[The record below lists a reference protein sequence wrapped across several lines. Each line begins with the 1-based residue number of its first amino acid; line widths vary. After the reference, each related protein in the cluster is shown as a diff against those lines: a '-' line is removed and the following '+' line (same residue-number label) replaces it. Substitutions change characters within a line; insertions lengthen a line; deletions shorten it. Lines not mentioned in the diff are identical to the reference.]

1 VSAQVVS
8 TQGVLESGS
17 EETAAWSKREGASR
31 MERRHH
37 RAASHVSA
45 SDRRMGRRQGISFVL
60 GLLLF
65 VGCFAVYF
73 ASQTDYVQKG
83 WLYPYPYRETV
94 EHYAHAYGVD
104 SSLAA
109 GVIHAE
115 SRFKSDAQSHR
126 GAVGLMQ
133 LMPDTAE
140 WIAGQVDNDYH
151 CSIAKLQEPETNIR
165 YGIWY
170 LASLQRE
177 FDGNDILALA
187 AYNAGRGNVQ
197 AWMTQYGWQQDFSSV
212 ESIPYAETREYVT
225 RVLKYQQKYKTLYAP
240 HSQGFLS
247 ASTRP

>member
-1 VSAQVVS
+1 MSAHLMS
-8 TQGVLESGS
+8 
-17 EETAAWSKREGASR
+17 TAAAEWTAREEGSR

-45 SDRRMGRRQGISFVL
+45 RDRRMGRRQGISFVL

-140 WIAGQVDNDYH
+140 WIAGQMDEPRF
-151 CSIAKLQEPETNIR
+151 SLTKLQEPETNIR

-170 LASLQRE
+170 LASLQKE

-197 AWMTQYGWQQDFSSV
+197 EWMAQYGWQQDFSSV
-212 ESIPYAETREYVT
+212 ESIPYAETREYVA

>member
-1 VSAQVVS
+1 MSAHVMG
-8 TQGVLESGS
+8 TEMLESDLQLG
-17 EETAAWSKREGASR
+17 EEGSR
-31 MERRHH
+31 MTRRH
-37 RAASHVSA
+37 RKATSHVSA
-45 SDRRMGRRQGISFVL
+45 HDRRMGRRQGICFVL
-60 GLLLF
+60 GFLLF
-65 VGCFAVYF
+65 LGCFAIYF

-94 EHYAHAYGVD
+94 ERYAHAYGVD

-115 SRFKSDAQSHR
+115 SRFKSTAQSHR

-140 WIAGQVDNDYH
+140 WIADQVDDPF
-151 CSIAKLQEPETNIR
+151 SLTKLQEPETNIR

-197 AWMTQYGWQQDFSSV
+197 EWMKTYGWQQDFCRV
-212 ESIPYAETREYVT
+212 EDIPYAETREYVAK
-225 RVLKYQQKYKTLYAP
+225 VLKYQRKYQTLYAP
-240 HSQGFLS
+240 HSDGFLS
-247 ASTRP
+247 ASARP